1 MLWSFGEGLYDTSYF
16 PICTYSFLWR
26 TVPQKEPLRVLD
38 CGFLTVFQI
47 GLDSDTYKLNTIYIY
62 EIQNT
67 APFCSSHAHKDLLMG
82 RSILP
87 LEKSY

>member
-47 GLDSDTYKLNTIYIY
+47 GLDSDTYKLNTIYIKFK
-62 EIQNT
+62 ILLLS
-67 APFCSSHAHKDLLMG
+67 ALLMLIKICLWG
-82 RSILP
+82 
-87 LEKSY
+87 EVSYP